1 VTFKKLAKSKTVIFA
16 VALAVISTLQGFVFA
31 IPIEPHWQAV
41 IGVVLAV
48 AVTLLRMVTKEP
60 ISEK

>member
-1 VTFKKLAKSKTVIFA
+1 MTFRQLAKSKTVIFA
-16 VALAVISTLQGFVFA
+16 VLVAVISTLQGFVFA

-60 ISEK
+60 IGDK

>member
-1 VTFKKLAKSKTVIFA
+1 MTFRQLAKSKTVIFA
-16 VALAVISTLQGFVFA
+16 VVVAVLSALQGFVFA

-48 AVTLLRMVTKEP
+48 AVTLLRIVTKEP
-60 ISEK
+60 IGDK

>member
-1 VTFKKLAKSKTVIFA
+1 MLRKLLKSRTVIFA
-16 VALAVISTLQGFVFA
+16 VIVAVLSALQGFVFA

-41 IGVVLAV
+41 IGVILAV
-48 AVTLLRMVTKEP
+48 IVTLLRIVTKDP

>member
-1 VTFKKLAKSKTVIFA
+1 MLRKILKSKTVIFA
-16 VALAVISTLQGFVFA
+16 VVVAVLSTLQGFVFA

-48 AVTLLRMVTKEP
+48 IVTLLRMVTKEP